1 LKIRKK
7 ILIVGGTGFIGYHL
21 AKRAIKRGW
30 QVTSISSRKP
40 KKIRNL
46 KKVKYLLCD
55 ITNLKLLKKCIRSKF
70 KYVVNLGGYV
80 DHSNKKKTFKSH
92 YIGVINLTKIFLRT
106 KPAAFIQ
113 MGSSGEY
120 GNLRSPHH
128 ENNKCNPKSVYA
140 KAKLLSTK
148 HLVKIYKKDNF
159 PCTILRLYL
168 AYGPKQDT
176 NRFLPVIIK
185 GCIKDKKFPCS
196 HGNQFRDFVYVD
208 DVVNAIIKSLINKKS
223 KGQIINIGTGKPKK
237 IRSIINYVKRITK
250 GGHPQF
256 GRIKLRKDE
265 ILKTYPN
272 IKKAKKIIKWIP
284 KISFYKGLKST
295 INFYDGK

>member
-1 LKIRKK
+1 MKIRKK

-55 ITNLKLLKKCIRSKF
+55 ITNLKLLKKCIHSKF
-70 KYVVNLGGYV
+70 KYVVNLGGHV

-106 KPAAFIQ
+106 RPGAFIQ

-128 ENNKCNPKSVYA
+128 ENSKCNPKSVYA

-148 HLVKIYKKDNF
+148 H
-159 PCTILRLYL
+159 T
-168 AYGPKQDT
+168 
-176 NRFLPVIIK
+176 
-185 GCIKDKKFPCS
+185 
-196 HGNQFRDFVYVD
+196 
-208 DVVNAIIKSLINKKS
+208 SLIFFCFS
-223 KGQIINIGTGKPKK
+223 
-237 IRSIINYVKRITK
+237 
-250 GGHPQF
+250 
-256 GRIKLRKDE
+256 E
-265 ILKTYPN
+265 
-272 IKKAKKIIKWIP
+272 
-284 KISFYKGLKST
+284 
-295 INFYDGK
+295 